1 MTLYD
6 MLCKNMKS
14 ILVLL
19 MLALFVNPGF
29 AVEVENRVEYLVDV
43 RNDDGDIALERLSV
57 HKKLDS
63 SDIEL
68 SFFGEAQWNMETDEW
83 EKLLSGLEIGKSFSD
98 YFYVGQSIQLIS
110 GEMLDYL
117 VFDVNGQSFDTTTKI
132 GLEVPFLETFSFRL
146 FEEYSI
152 NLEKGRDEY
161 CETIAE
167 IQYAPV
173 DLFSVGIG
181 WRHTDRIHALDTD
194 YVSTSLTLR
203 F

>member
-1 MTLYD
+1 MMLYD
-6 MLCKNMKS
+6 MLYKNMKI

-19 MLALFVNPGF
+19 MLVLFANPGF
-29 AVEVENRVEYLVDV
+29 SVEVESRTDYLVDV
-43 RNDDGDIALERLSV
+43 RRDDGDIAMERLSI

-63 SDIEL
+63 SDTEL

-98 YFYVGQSIQLIS
+98 YFYVGQSFQFIS

-117 VFDVNGQSFDTTTKI
+117 VFDADSYSFDTTTKV
-132 GLEVPFLETFSFRL
+132 GLEVPFLEVFSLRL

-161 CETIAE
+161 CESIAE
-167 IQYAPV
+167 ILYAPV